1 MSILQYDENIEKS
14 SNCEQC
20 LIDFKEDCERCSL
33 CNLDLKLLKCSSCYR
48 NCNNYLNGYK
58 DIDDCGCCKSC
69 DDYID
74 DNPYDPYWEQIANE
88 FSSSK
93 EYKALKRKG
102 KLDDSDA
109 YEIAYEKY
117 QANYESWPKMRR
129 RMAKKDKWSLS
140 QDPSTSGSAELNKD
154 F

>member
-1 MSILQYDENIEKS
+1 MEESTEDSIED
-14 SNCEQC
+14 CEQC
-20 LIDFKEDCERCSL
+20 LIDFRSNKEHCSL
-33 CNLDLKLLKCSSCYR
+33 CNLELKLLKCSGCYR
-48 NCNNYLNGYK
+48 DCNNYLEGYK

-74 DNPYDPYWEQIANE
+74 DNPYDSYWEQMAND

-102 KLDDSDA
+102 KLNVHVAYEDA
-109 YEIAYEKY
+109 YKTY
-117 QANYESWPKMRR
+117 QDNYESWPEMRR
-129 RMAKKDKWSLS
+129 RMTKKDKWSLS
-140 QDPSTSGSAELNKD
+140 QAPATSGSAELDRN

>member
-1 MSILQYDENIEKS
+1 MEESTEDSIED
-14 SNCEQC
+14 CEQC
-20 LIDFKEDCERCSL
+20 LIDFRSNKEHCSL
-33 CNLDLKLLKCSSCYR
+33 CNLELKLLKCSGCYR
-48 NCNNYLNGYK
+48 DCNNYLEGYK

-74 DNPYDPYWEQIANE
+74 DNPYDHYWEQMAND

-102 KLDDSDA
+102 KLNVHVAYEDA
-109 YEIAYEKY
+109 YKTY
-117 QANYESWPKMRR
+117 QDNYESWPEMRR
-129 RMAKKDKWSLS
+129 RMTKKDKWSLS
-140 QDPSTSGSAELNKD
+140 QAPATSGSAELDRN